1 MPQINNGKSPPWVAG
16 EIVTAAELNGMIDSA
31 TINPS
36 VITDQPN
43 LTTLTND
50 EYALVVDTAGAL
62 KKTQLKKINEAGVVT
77 DKILGLTAGT
87 DLTIQ
92 PSGTSNFLRLYGG
105 SSGGIGQQI
114 GTINLEADFVG
125 IWGQTIGSSGGGIS
139 FTAGSAGVVFASAGG
154 VVFSSNVQFTTTD
167 AVKLPVGTTAQ
178 RPAVPSTGEIRY
190 NTTTG
195 KLEFYN
201 GSSWKNTQE
210 AIATG
215 MLLYDVYEESIGYG
229 YGTSN
234 GMVYWTSSPVT
245 KPSNEIWIVESD
257 FFYSSTSNGYF
268 YWYNLALS
276 TQYKSLYINSGS
288 GQRSSGFV
296 IGAGTTL
303 TSESFVLYRGAVGSS
318 GSTVVQITLSNTGV
332 DDNKLRIYK
341 YRPA

>member
-62 KKTQLKKINEAGVVT
+62 KKTQLKKINEVGVVT

-178 RPAVPSTGEIRY
+178 RPAVPSTGDTRF

-210 AIATG
+210 QISTG
-215 MLLYDVYEESIGYG
+215 LLLYDVYEEVGVVVSAI
-229 YGTSN
+229 TH
-234 GMVYWTSSPVT
+234 T
-245 KPSNEIWIVESD
+245 KPVGEIWIVEIQTGYYSTGSHMK
-257 FFYSSTSNGYF
+257 FPIYSSTSEDVFLG
-268 YWYNLALS
+268 A
-276 TQYKSLYINSGS
+276 TQ
-288 GQRSSGFV
+288 
-296 IGAGTTL
+296 GAEWITFRKVYGTSTTL
-303 TSESFVLYRGAVGSS
+303 SS
-318 GSTVVQITLSNTGV
+318 QTFGFWHWTGGIPSYNNSNF
-332 DDNKLRIYK
+332 RIYK
-341 YRPA
+341 YRQA

>member
-62 KKTQLKKINEAGVVT
+62 KKTQLKKINEVGVVT
-77 DKILGLTAGT
+77 DKILGLTSGT

-167 AVKLPVGTTAQ
+167 AIKLPVGTTAQ

-210 AIATG
+210 AISTG
-215 MLLYDVYEESIGYG
+215 MLLYDVYEEAGVTVSA
-229 YGTSN
+229 
-234 GMVYWTSSPVT
+234 VLHT
-245 KPSNEIWIVESD
+245 KPLGELWIVEIQTGYATNGAHLK
-257 FFYSSTSNGYF
+257 FPIYSAASEDVYLASTPGGTAVEWITF
-268 YWYNLALS
+268 RKVYNAS
-276 TQYKSLYINSGS
+276 
-288 GQRSSGFV
+288 
-296 IGAGTTL
+296 TTL
-303 TSESFVLYRGAVGSS
+303 TSQTFGFFAWS
-318 GSTVVQITLSNTGV
+318 GNPVTYYNSNF
-332 DDNKLRIYK
+332 RIYK